1 MGGGKLGAEGRA
13 GPSGQGLTGLEQATS
28 GCLWGQRA
36 GWGEPVGG
44 RSVTVRRATLRGSG
58 WAGSSRGAGG
68 VGRQLLRPE
77 GCACLSLGGQAAG
90 GAGGGTPAGPHPPC
104 LPQATGSDT
113 SLEASRSSSAGSLQ
127 TTLEDSLTLSDSPRR
142 ALGPPVPA
150 PGPRA
155 GLSPATRRL
164 SLRGRGLFSR
174 RGLRAHQRSHS
185 SGGSTSPGCTH
196 HDSMDPSDEEGT
208 GRGAGGGGGG
218 SEHSETLSSLS
229 LTSLF
234 CPPPAPSG
242 LPPARRFSSTSSL
255 AAGPGRPR
263 APAPL
268 GLARSPSWAAD
279 HSKDP
284 RGPAQPPGELQPAD
298 TASKRKR

>member
-1 MGGGKLGAEGRA
+1 M
-13 GPSGQGLTGLEQATS
+13 
-28 GCLWGQRA
+28 
-36 GWGEPVGG
+36 
-44 RSVTVRRATLRGSG
+44 
-58 WAGSSRGAGG
+58 
-68 VGRQLLRPE
+68 
-77 GCACLSLGGQAAG
+77 G
-90 GAGGGTPAGPHPPC
+90 GAGSGDTRR
-104 LPQATGSDT
+104 LPSPVVSPKATGSDT

-142 ALGPPVPA
+142 ALGPPAPA

-155 GLSPATRRL
+155 NLSPSARRRL
-164 SLRGRGLFSR
+164 SLRGGGLFYR
-174 RGLRAHQRSHS
+174 RGLRVHQRSHS

-196 HDSMDPSDEEGT
+196 HDSMDPSDEEGA
-208 GRGAGGGGGG
+208 GRGGAGGGGGG

-234 CPPPAPSG
+234 CPPPAPPG

-255 AAGPGRPR
+255 ATGPGRPR
-263 APAPL
+263 PAARPH

-284 RGPAQPPGELQPAD
+284 TGPSEAPGELQPGDA
-298 TASKRKR
+298 ASKRKR

>member
-1 MGGGKLGAEGRA
+1 MVAR
-13 GPSGQGLTGLEQATS
+13 
-28 GCLWGQRA
+28 QRA
-36 GWGEPVGG
+36 AAQG
-44 RSVTVRRATLRGSG
+44 RWLRRE
-58 WAGSSRGAGG
+58 GSS
-68 VGRQLLRPE
+68 PE
-77 GCACLSLGGQAAG
+77 GGEAAG
-90 GAGGGTPAGPHPPC
+90 GAGRGGDARGLPHF
-104 LPQATGSDT
+104 LVSSKAMGSDT

-142 ALGPPVPA
+142 ALGLPAPA
-150 PGPRA
+150 PGSRA
-155 GLSPATRRL
+155 GMSPAARRRL

-174 RGLRAHQRSHS
+174 RGLQAHQRSHS

-208 GRGAGGGGGG
+208 GRGGAGGGGAG

-234 CPPPAPSG
+234 CPPPAPPG

-263 APAPL
+263 ASARPR

-279 HSKDP
+279 GSKDP
-284 RGPAQPPGELQPAD
+284 PGPAEPPGELQPGDA
-298 TASKRKR
+298 ASKRKR